1 MQRSD
6 FTIVREVYAQV
17 LWVKQREVSNPEEQ
31 CGGGGGGASQKDGL
45 RSEWS
50 LE

>member
-1 MQRSD
+1 MGAMQRSD

-31 CGGGGGGASQKDGL
+31 CGGGGGAL
-45 RSEWS
+45 PRRMV
-50 LE
+50 